1 MKKQGTD
8 VSPGRISRR
17 QFFDGLTTA
26 IQGLIAF
33 SLTYSSRL
41 LARSVEQL
49 PLGKLKTLIGHRV
62 ISRTDSNYEV
72 IRQSSVWQMIKPD
85 RFPALIVQA
94 QSVNDIIE
102 TIRYARASGKK
113 ISVRCGGHSYYS
125 SFLQDDMVMLDL
137 SYLQDISVDKETGTA
152 RVQPAARSVDF
163 LKNIAEHGFSF
174 PAAHCGNVPLGGFLL
189 GGGLGWNGEAW
200 GGMACFNI
208 REVEVVTAAGELIT
222 ADENRNADFYW
233 AARGAGPDFF
243 AVVTGFTLDL
253 YKNPAVIL
261 TTTLVWEVG
270 EAKTVAGWLDKK
282 VRQMPDYVET
292 LLILADNPEQQQQP
306 GAGRICI
313 VQASVFAD
321 TEEIARTALTP
332 LAGDDIPGGCIDKS
346 EFVPTPIADLYEWD
360 DTAYP
365 RLRWDVDALWS
376 DDEPGELVGKLVEHV
391 RAMPS
396 GKSSILLL
404 WKPYTRKLPDAAFS
418 MIGSVYLACY
428 AIWTSPDDDSRNNHW
443 VRKTMQLLEPHTKG
457 HYINES
463 NYVDIPSRRVNSFSH
478 VNHSK
483 LKHLALKHDPDN
495 LFHSYIE

>member
-1 MKKQGTD
+1 MKGQVTD
-8 VSPGRISRR
+8 ISPRGMSRR
-17 QFFDGLTTA
+17 RFLDRLTT
-26 IQGLIAF
+26 
-33 SLTYSSRL
+33 LTQALFVTSFTCSARL
-41 LARSVEQL
+41 FAKTVNQL
-49 PLGKLKTLIGHRV
+49 PVEKLKALIEDRV

-72 IRQSSVWQMIKPD
+72 VRQSSVWQMIKPD
-85 RFPALIVQA
+85 KFPALIVQA
-94 QSVNDIIE
+94 RSVNEIIE
-102 TIRYARASGKK
+102 TIRYARESNKK

-137 SYLQDISVDKETGTA
+137 SYLQDISVDKKTGAA

-163 LKNIAEHGFSF
+163 LERIAEHGFCF

-200 GGMACFNI
+200 GGISCFNI
-208 REVEVVTAAGELIT
+208 REVEVVTAQGELIT
-222 ADENRNADFYW
+222 ADASRNADFYW

-243 AVVTGFTLDL
+243 GVVTRFTLDL

-261 TTTLVWEVG
+261 TTTLVWDIG
-270 EAKTVAGWLDKK
+270 EAKTVADWLDKT
-282 VRQMPDYVET
+282 VRQMPDNVET
-292 LLILADNPEQQQQP
+292 LLILADNPEQQQS
-306 GAGRICI
+306 GSDKICI

-321 TEEIARTALTP
+321 TEEIARTALGP
-332 LAGDDIPGGCIDKS
+332 LSGDGIPDGWINKS
-346 EFVPTPIADLYEWD
+346 ELVPTPLADLYEWD

-376 DDEPGELVGKLVEHV
+376 DDAPGELVGKLVDHV
-391 RAMPS
+391 REMPS

-404 WKPYTRKLPDAAFS
+404 WKPYTKELPDAAFS

-428 AIWTSPDDDSRNNHW
+428 AIWTSPEEDEINNHW

-463 NYVDIPSRRVNSFSH
+463 NYVAIPSRRVNSFSRT
-478 VNHSK
+478 NHRK
-483 LKHLALKHDPDN
+483 LKYLALQHDPDN
-495 LFHSYIE
+495 LFHTYIE